1 MVVDAFHEPS
11 AEDSAFAE
19 VRTPKAGDA
28 SADKAVPLSPTF
40 WGSLLVLLLLPFQF
54 GWSVGQLNLT
64 AFNDEDDCNAR
75 PVADGT
81 CLMFPGH
88 SKTEWTL
95 VVNAWIVG
103 GMVGSLACGAISER
117 YGRKRVL
124 LVNALIMLAGA
135 VIQASTSSISV
146 FMVGRIVAGVAS
158 GCATGMV
165 GGYISEIS
173 PPGRR
178 NSYGTFM
185 QVSLT
190 GGILVV
196 TIFFFFADTSSGWR
210 YIAAFPVLNAGFFLA
225 LAPFVLVES
234 PAWLLEKGD
243 HERAEQEIARLYGR
257 EYVQLALSW
266 MEPSTNTDLESD
278 QQSEEQQRGRSV
290 LSQLVSPLFIRQLLV
305 ALGVSAAQQ
314 LTGVNAVCYY
324 SSDIF
329 SDAGISDGRVGGVIV
344 YVLML
349 IPTMMVARLSER
361 FGNRRLLLCG
371 LAGMF
376 ISATGITL
384 SLALSAQA
392 LSIVFTGTFVASF
405 SASVGPLIWPITA
418 ALFTDSVRATAVS
431 MCIFINWV
439 CNLLIGVF
447 FPYISDALDAYKFV
461 PFMVTTAAFFLFT
474 HFWIPETAGKTTEE
488 IQATFHSRE
497 NQKKP
502 NISS

>member
-1 MVVDAFHEPS
+1 MAVDALPEPS
-11 AEDSAFAE
+11 AQDSAFVE
-19 VRTPKAGDA
+19 VRTPKGGDTP
-28 SADKAVPLSPTF
+28 ADKSVPLSSTF

-64 AFNDEDDCNAR
+64 AFNNEDDCNAR
-75 PVADGT
+75 PVVAGT

-95 VVNAWIVG
+95 LVNAWIVG
-103 GMVGSLACGAISER
+103 GMIGSLACGAISER
-117 YGRKRVL
+117 YGRKKVL
-124 LVNALIMLAGA
+124 LANALIMLAGA

-173 PPGRR
+173 PPSRR

-190 GGILVV
+190 GGIFVV
-196 TIFFFFADTSSGWR
+196 SLFFFFADTSSGWR

-234 PAWLLEKGD
+234 PAWLLEKGHRD
-243 HERAEQEIARLYGR
+243 RAEQEIARLYGP

-266 MEPSTNTDLESD
+266 MDPSANTDLESE
-278 QQSEEQQRGRSV
+278 SEPEEQRGGNV
-290 LSQLVSPLFIRQLLV
+290 LSLLVSTLFIRQLLV

-324 SSDIF
+324 SSDIL

-349 IPTMMVARLSER
+349 LPTMTVARLSER
-361 FGNRRLLLCG
+361 FGNRQLLLCG

-384 SLALSAQA
+384 SLALSVKV

-447 FPYISDALDAYKFV
+447 FPYISDALDAYKFA

-474 HFWIPETAGKTTEE
+474 LFWIPETAGKTTEE
-488 IQATFHSRE
+488 IQAAFRSRG

>member
-1 MVVDAFHEPS
+1 MAVDAF
-11 AEDSAFAE
+11 ADLKADDSVYAE
-19 VRTPKAGDA
+19 VSTPKTGDVQ
-28 SADKAVPLSPTF
+28 SDKTVPLSSTF
-40 WGSLLVLLLLPFQF
+40 WGSLAVLLLLPFQF

-64 AFNDEDDCNAR
+64 TFNDEDACNAR

-88 SKTEWTL
+88 TKTEWTL
-95 VVNAWIVG
+95 TVNAWIVG
-103 GMVGSLACGAISER
+103 GMIGSLACGAISER
-117 YGRKRVL
+117 FGRKKVL
-124 LVNALIMLAGA
+124 LVNTIIMLAGA

-165 GGYISEIS
+165 GGYISEIT
-173 PPGRR
+173 PPSRR

-190 GGILVV
+190 AGILVV
-196 TIFFFFADTSSGWR
+196 TISFFFADTSSGWR

-225 LAPFVLVES
+225 FAPFVLVES

-243 HERAEQEIARLYGR
+243 HERAESEIAQLYGR
-257 EYVQLALSW
+257 EYVQQALSW
-266 MEPSTNTDLESD
+266 MEPPANTDLESEA
-278 QQSEEQQRGRSV
+278 QSDEQQHEGGA
-290 LSQLVSPLFIRQLLV
+290 LSLLISPLFIKQLLV

-314 LTGVNAVCYY
+314 LTGINAVCYY

-349 IPTMMVARLSER
+349 LPTMTVAHLSER
-361 FGNRRLLLCG
+361 FGNRRLLLTG

-384 SLALSAQA
+384 ALALSVDV
-392 LSIVFTGTFVASF
+392 LSIVFMGTFVASF

-431 MCIFINWV
+431 MSIFINWV
-439 CNLLIGVF
+439 CNLIIGVC
-447 FPYISDALDAYKFV
+447 FPYVSDALDAYKFA
-461 PFMVTTAAFFLFT
+461 PFVVTTAAFYLFT
-474 HFWIPETAGKTTEE
+474 QFWIPETAGKSTEE
-488 IQATFHSRE
+488 IQATFRSRR
-497 NQKKP
+497 NQKP
-502 NISS
+502 DLSS

>member
-1 MVVDAFHEPS
+1 MGPKT
-11 AEDSAFAE
+11 EDSVYAE
-19 VRTPKAGDA
+19 VSTPKVDDVQPLK
-28 SADKAVPLSPTF
+28 SVPLSSTF
-40 WGSLLVLLLLPFQF
+40 WASLAVLLLLPFQF

-95 VVNAWIVG
+95 TVNAWIVG
-103 GMVGSLACGAISER
+103 GMVGSLACGVISER
-117 YGRKRVL
+117 FGRKKVL
-124 LVNALIMLAGA
+124 LANAIIMLAGA

-146 FMVGRIVAGVAS
+146 FMVGRVVAGVAS

-173 PPGRR
+173 PPNRR

-185 QVSLT
+185 QVSLSA
-190 GGILVV
+190 GILVV
-196 TIFFFFADTSSGWR
+196 TISFFFADTSTGWR
-210 YIAAFPVLNAGFFLA
+210 YIAAFPVLNAGFFLIF
-225 LAPFVLVES
+225 APCVLVES

-243 HERAEQEIARLYGR
+243 HERAEQEIARLYGH

-266 MEPSTNTDLESD
+266 MEPPTNTDLESEENSD
-278 QQSEEQQRGRSV
+278 QHEGGT
-290 LSQLVSPLFIRQLLV
+290 LSLLFSPLFIKQLLV

-314 LTGVNAVCYY
+314 LTGINAVCYY

-329 SDAGISDGRVGGVIV
+329 SDAGMSDGRVGGVIV

-349 IPTMMVARLSER
+349 LPTMTVAYLSER
-361 FGNRRLLLCG
+361 FGNRRLLLTG

-384 SLALSAQA
+384 SLAFSVQA

-439 CNLLIGVF
+439 CNLTIGVF

-474 HFWIPETAGKTTEE
+474 QLWIPETAGKSTEE
-488 IQATFHSRE
+488 IQATFRSNKPE
-497 NQKKP
+497 KP

>member
-1 MVVDAFHEPS
+1 MAITPDDLV
-11 AEDSAFAE
+11 FAD
-19 VRTPKAGDA
+19 VRTPK
-28 SADKAVPLSPTF
+28 SADDKAVPLSTTF

-64 AFNDEDDCNAR
+64 TFNSEDDCNAR
-75 PVADGT
+75 PVVDGT

-95 VVNAWIVG
+95 CVNAWIVG
-103 GMVGSLACGAISER
+103 GMVGSLLCGSISER
-117 YGRKRVL
+117 FGRKKVL
-124 LVNALIMLAGA
+124 LANAVIMLAGA
-135 VIQASTSSISV
+135 VIQASTSSISA
-146 FMVGRIVAGVAS
+146 FMMGRIVAGVAS

-173 PPGRR
+173 PPSRR

-190 GGILVV
+190 AGILVV
-196 TIFFFFADTSSGWR
+196 TISFFFADTSSGWR
-210 YIAAFPVLNAGFFLA
+210 YIAAFPVLNACLFLA
-225 LAPFVLVES
+225 FAPFTLVES
-234 PAWLLEKGD
+234 PAWLLEKGS
-243 HERAEQEIARLYGR
+243 HERAEQEIARLYGHA
-257 EYVQLALSW
+257 YVQQALSW
-266 MEPSTNTDLESD
+266 MDTGANTDLEIEA
-278 QQSEEQQRGRSV
+278 QSEEQPQQAGGM
-290 LSQLVSPLFIRQLLV
+290 LSLLVSPLFIRQLLV

-314 LTGVNAVCYY
+314 LTGINAVCYY

-349 IPTMMVARLSER
+349 IPTMTVAHLSER
-361 FGNRRLLLCG
+361 FGNRQLLLTG

-384 SLALSAQA
+384 SLALSVET
-392 LSIVFTGTFVASF
+392 LSIVFMGTFVASF

-431 MCIFINWV
+431 MCIFMNWV

-447 FPYISDALDAYKFV
+447 FPYVSDALDAYKFV
-461 PFMVTTAAFFLFT
+461 PFMATTAAFFLFT
-474 HFWIPETAGKTTEE
+474 KFWIPETAGKSTKE
-488 IQATFHSRE
+488 IQATFHSRKT
-497 NQKKP
+497 QP
-502 NISS
+502 

>member
-1 MVVDAFHEPS
+1 
-11 AEDSAFAE
+11 
-19 VRTPKAGDA
+19 
-28 SADKAVPLSPTF
+28 
-40 WGSLLVLLLLPFQF
+40 
-54 GWSVGQLNLT
+54 
-64 AFNDEDDCNAR
+64 
-75 PVADGT
+75 
-81 CLMFPGH
+81 
-88 SKTEWTL
+88 
-95 VVNAWIVG
+95 
-103 GMVGSLACGAISER
+103 MVGSLACGAISECF
-117 YGRKRVL
+117 GRKKVL
-124 LVNALIMLAGA
+124 LANAVIMLAGA
-135 VIQASTSSISV
+135 VLQASTSSIAL
-146 FMVGRIVAGVAS
+146 FMVGRVVAGVAS

-173 PPGRR
+173 PPNRR
-178 NSYGTFM
+178 NSYGTFL

-190 GGILVV
+190 AGILVV
-196 TIFFFFADTSSGWR
+196 TISFFFADTSSGWR
-210 YIAAFPVLNAGFFLA
+210 YIAAFPVLNAGLFMAF
-225 LAPFVLVES
+225 APFVLVES

-243 HERAEQEIARLYGR
+243 HERAEQEIARLYGH

-266 MEPSTNTDLESD
+266 MEPGANTDLESEA
-278 QQSEEQQRGRSV
+278 QSEEQREGGT
-290 LSQLVSPLFIRQLLV
+290 LSLLVSPLFIKQLLV

-329 SDAGISDGRVGGVIV
+329 SDAGISDGRVGGIIV

-349 IPTMMVARLSER
+349 IPTMLVANLSER

-384 SLALSAQA
+384 SLAFSAQA

-439 CNLLIGVF
+439 CNLLIGIF

-474 HFWIPETAGKTTEE
+474 QFWIPETAGKSTEE
-488 IQATFHSRE
+488 IQATFRSRRD
-497 NQKKP
+497 QKTD
-502 NISS
+502 ILS

>member
-1 MVVDAFHEPS
+1 MGCDPLPEPN
-11 AEDSAFAE
+11 AEDAIFTE
-19 VRTPKAGDA
+19 VHTPKAGGA
-28 SADKAVPLSPTF
+28 TTDKSVPLSSTF

-54 GWSVGQLNLT
+54 GWSVGQLNYT
-64 AFNDEDDCNAR
+64 VFNDEDDCNTR

-88 SKTEWTL
+88 TKTEWTL

-103 GMVGSLACGAISER
+103 GMIGSLACGAISER
-117 YGRKRVL
+117 YGRKKVL
-124 LVNALIMLAGA
+124 LANALIMLAGA

-146 FMVGRIVAGVAS
+146 FMAGRIVAGVAS

-173 PPGRR
+173 PPSRR

-196 TIFFFFADTSSGWR
+196 TIFFFFAGTSSGWR

-234 PAWLLEKGD
+234 PAWLLEKGGRE
-243 HERAEQEIARLYGR
+243 HAEQEIARLYGQ
-257 EYVQLALSW
+257 EYVQFALSW
-266 MEPSTNTDLESD
+266 MEPSANTDLESEPKF
-278 QQSEEQQRGRSV
+278 EEQQQGGTV
-290 LSQLVSPLFIRQLLV
+290 LSQLVSPIFIRQLLV

-329 SDAGISDGRVGGVIV
+329 SDAGISDGRVGGVVV

-349 IPTMMVARLSER
+349 IPTMMVANLSER

-376 ISATGITL
+376 VSATGITL
-384 SLALSAQA
+384 SLALSVQA

-431 MCIFINWV
+431 MCIFVNWV
-439 CNLLIGVF
+439 CNLIIGVF

-488 IQATFHSRE
+488 IQAAFRARG
-497 NQKKP
+497 NQEH
-502 NISS
+502 NSES